1 MNVRRFFIFV
11 LFFPC
16 ILYAQ
21 GVGIGTRID
30 LTSKLSLTSGQ
41 FAQLFIPDYYVR
53 PVNDSI
59 ILVFHFHSAS
69 WAAEDQIY
77 KARANAILFNIHLG
91 SLSSPYQN
99 YFTTQ
104 TNFQKILDTCLS
116 VIKTNGIMAN
126 PKIKKLILTSFSAGY
141 AGLREILKSP
151 AYYDKIDVINLADGL
166 HSNSDPGTMAVQ
178 MKDFLQFAKD
188 SRDKKKIMIM
198 THSSIPTSGYQSTTQ
213 TANYLIS
220 GIGSTRVT
228 YSSFDGIGNQTSKC
242 DTGSFRLKGYT
253 GQTAD
258 DHMKHLYA
266 MNKMLEQAINIM
278 NSTSTDVRDNI
289 VSENSFKL
297 YQNYP
302 NPFNSTTTIKFTI
315 PTPLSPPFAK
325 GGKQGGSVVTL
336 KVYDILGREV
346 VIRHWRMDEE
356 KSPGEYEVQ
365 FTIRQLTDDSRL
377 SNAVYFY
384 RMIAGEYSETK
395 KMIYIK

>member
-16 ILYAQ
+16 ILIAQ

-41 FAQLFIPDYYVR
+41 FAQLFIPDYYVK
-53 PVNDSI
+53 PSDDSI
-59 ILVFHFHSAS
+59 MFVFHFHSAS
-69 WAAEDQIY
+69 WAAEDQAY
-77 KARANAILFNIHLG
+77 KTRANVILLNIHLG
-91 SLSSPYQN
+91 SLSSSYQN
-99 YFTTQ
+99 YFATQ

-116 VIKTNGIMAN
+116 VIKTNGIIAN

-141 AGLREILKSP
+141 AGVREILKSST
-151 AYYDKIDVINLADGL
+151 YYNMIDALNLADGL

-188 SRDKKKIMIM
+188 ARDKKKIMLS

-220 GIGSTRVT
+220 GIGSMRVT
-228 YSSFDGIGNQTSKC
+228 YSSFDEIGNQTSRC
-242 DTGSFRLKGYT
+242 DTGNFCLKGYT

-266 MNKMLEQAINIM
+266 MNTMLEQAINIL
-278 NSTSTDVRDNI
+278 NSTSTDISADI
-289 VSENSFKL
+289 VSEKSFKL

-302 NPFNSTTTIKFTI
+302 NPFNPGTNIKYQI
-315 PTPLSPPFAK
+315 PNTSYL
-325 GGKQGGSVVTL
+325 TL
-336 KVYDILGREV
+336 KVYDSLGREV
-346 VIRHWRMDEE
+346 STLVDEI
-356 KSPGEYEVQ
+356 KDAGVHNSTF
-365 FTIRQLTDDSRL
+365 FTLHSALSTGVYYYQLR
-377 SNAVYFY
+377 
-384 RMIAGEYSETK
+384 AGNSVETK
-395 KMIYIK
+395 KMFYIK

>member
-41 FAQLFIPDYYVR
+41 FAQLFIPDYYVK

-59 ILVFHFHSAS
+59 MFVFHFHSAS
-69 WAAEDQIY
+69 WAAEDQVY
-77 KARANAILFNIHLG
+77 KAGTNAILFNIHFG

-116 VIKTNGIMAN
+116 VIKTNGIIAS

-141 AGLREILKSP
+141 AGVREILKNP

-166 HSNSDPGTMAVQ
+166 HSNSDPGTMATQ

-188 SRDKKKIMIM
+188 ARDKKKIMFL
-198 THSSIPTSGYQSTTQ
+198 THSSIPTSGYESTTK
-213 TANYLIS
+213 TANYLIN
-220 GIGSTRVT
+220 GLGSVRVT
-228 YSSFDGIGNQTSKC
+228 YSVFDEIGNQTSKC
-242 DTGSFRLKGYT
+242 DTGNFRLKGYT

-266 MNKMLEQAINIM
+266 MNKMLDQAIKIL
-278 NSTSTDVRDNI
+278 NSTSTYLSDEFVH
-289 VSENSFKL
+289 EKTFQL

-302 NPFNSTTTIKFTI
+302 NPFNGNSNIKFQI
-315 PTPLSPPFAK
+315 AKLSH
-325 GGKQGGSVVTL
+325 VTL
-336 KVYDILGREV
+336 KVYDLLGREISTLV
-346 VIRHWRMDEE
+346 NEI
-356 KSPGEYEVQ
+356 KSPGIYVE
-365 FTIRQLTDDSRL
+365 TLHATSLPDKNTSG
-377 SNAVYFY
+377 VYFY
-384 RMIAGEYSETK
+384 QLGIGEFRETK
-395 KMIYIK
+395 KMTYIK

>member
-1 MNVRRFFIFV
+1 MHSRKLFIFI

-16 ILYAQ
+16 ILSAQ
-21 GVGIGTRID
+21 GVGIGAKID

-41 FAQLFIPDYYVR
+41 FAQLFIPDYYVK
-53 PVNDSI
+53 PADDSI
-59 ILVFHFHSAS
+59 MFVFHFHSAS

-77 KARANAILFNIHLG
+77 KARANVILFNIHLG

-116 VIKTNGIMAN
+116 VIKVNGIMSN

-141 AGLREILKSP
+141 AGVREILKSTT
-151 AYYDKIDVINLADGL
+151 YYNKIDALNLADGL
-166 HSNSDPGTMAVQ
+166 HSNSDPGTMATQ

-188 SRDKKKIMIM
+188 ARDKKKIMLS

-213 TANYLIS
+213 TANYLIN

-228 YSSFDGIGNQTSKC
+228 HSSIDEIGNQTSRC
-242 DTGSFRLKGYT
+242 DTGNFHLKGYA

-266 MNKMLEQAINIM
+266 MNKMLEQAISIIKSA
-278 NSTSTDVRDNI
+278 STVVTDDFVR
-289 VSENSFKL
+289 ETKFRL

-302 NPFNSTTTIKFTI
+302 NPFNANTII
-315 PTPLSPPFAK
+315 SWRSPV
-325 GGKQGGSVVTL
+325 SSHIIL
-336 KVYDILGREV
+336 KVYDVLGREV
-346 VIRHWRMDEE
+346 ATLVDEMKGAGVHNSE
-356 KSPGEYEVQ
+356 FHIYGESALADR
-365 FTIRQLTDDSRL
+365 TIPYSGLTSGI
-377 SNAVYFY
+377 YFY
-384 RMIAGEYSETK
+384 QLRAGEYVEIK